1 MKLLTLLFLAI
12 WSVPTSSAQD
22 FQFVSF
28 RYGTP
33 VRGDGSSRTELL
45 EFQLRLPLPV
55 WEMGPKTRLQGSV
68 GFHHIS
74 FQQKLNFWRD
84 SPYDTF
90 KLDVLLSRELSS
102 QWSLAIGA
110 SERFTKEFLTDSGGR
125 QLFSQIALIANHSR
139 TNGDLIRLGIAYR
152 TGVPQSVIPLIG
164 YERDLTPKLR
174 LEALLPSRLNL
185 WRHSGTGSSRYGLHA
200 SYRSTP
206 YSSTDSGSISLRHT
220 LVRVGISGESRITG
234 NFFLR
239 LDASVAISNVLHVK
253 NSSVSDRTVLKRG
266 GIFDVSLR
274 YKLPSQ

>member
-1 MKLLTLLFLAI
+1 
-12 WSVPTSSAQD
+12 
-22 FQFVSF
+22 
-28 RYGTP
+28 
-33 VRGDGSSRTELL
+33 
-45 EFQLRLPLPV
+45 
-55 WEMGPKTRLQGSV
+55 MGPKTRLQGSV